1 MRSEMMVDGLEL
13 GRKGSPEPGGHKEQ
27 PVKKCIH
34 QENRIECRVLSKQQ
48 EANRTK
54 DRKESN
60 LISSFIN
67 RSQSKGSY
75 FWPRICSIQRE
86 GLKWL
91 MEAMLVDAG
100 GV

>member
-1 MRSEMMVDGLEL
+1 MKR
-13 GRKGSPEPGGHKEQ
+13 
-27 PVKKCIH
+27 CIH
-34 QENRIECRVLSKQQ
+34 QENRVECRVLSKQQ
-48 EANRTK
+48 EANKTK
-54 DRKESN
+54 DGKGSN
-60 LISSFIN
+60 LISSFINTNRGGHRN